1 MGRIWGRIRGCLL
14 VGIRGGVVLS
24 WGGRRVVG
32 TVWPGLPRRDS
43 HVQMVLYSRRKPF
56 FIAPMRGIYLGTY
69 PTLKR

>member
-14 VGIRGGVVLS
+14 VGIRGGLFCLG
-24 WGGRRVVG
+24 GGRRVVG

-56 FIAPMRGIYLGTY
+56 FTAPMRGIYLPST
-69 PTLKR
+69 